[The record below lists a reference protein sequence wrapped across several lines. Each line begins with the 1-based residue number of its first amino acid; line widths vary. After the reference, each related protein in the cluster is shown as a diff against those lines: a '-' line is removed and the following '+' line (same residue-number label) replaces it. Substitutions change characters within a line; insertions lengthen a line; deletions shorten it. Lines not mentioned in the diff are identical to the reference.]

1 MASHDFIDH
10 EKTNGIKSTVE
21 IDSSDG
27 EMAGEVQEKSLH
39 RQLKNRHIA
48 MIRCISSEPV
58 SSSFILCKL

>member
-1 MASHDFIDH
+1 MASHDFFH
-10 EKTNGIKSTVE
+10 SEKTNGVKTAAE

-27 EMAGEVQEKSLH
+27 EMAGVVQEKSLH

-58 SSSFILCKL
+58 SSFILCIL